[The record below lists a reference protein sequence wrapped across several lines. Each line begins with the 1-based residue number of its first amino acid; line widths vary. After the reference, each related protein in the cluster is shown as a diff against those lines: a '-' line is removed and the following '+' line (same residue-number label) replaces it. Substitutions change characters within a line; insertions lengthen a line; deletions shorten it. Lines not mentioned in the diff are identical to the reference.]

1 MYNKSLFKTCI
12 YSSFSSLF
20 IELWKV
26 NRQNGYW
33 EKYSFSGVHC
43 HYIFLNMTSLVCHYH
58 HVSLYLSL
66 SSGCWCVYLLWEVF
80 FFSTLSNSFYFNSHY
95 CIPSPP
101 FSQYTNA
108 QRTVR
113 SPPALRCLCPP
124 PFFNI
129 KIPPLSS
136 LVAATTSDSITNAE
150 NIFSFSEIINL
161 FPTNFD
167 F

>member
-1 MYNKSLFKTCI
+1 MIFLQKTCKFPMYNKSLFKTCI
-12 YSSFSSLF
+12 YSSFSSLS
-20 IELWKV
+20 IELRKV

-33 EKYSFSGVHC
+33 EKYSFSDVHC
-43 HYIFLNMTSLVCHYH
+43 HYIFLNMTSLVCHHH

-66 SSGCWCVYLLWEVF
+66 LWLLMYLPFVGGF

-124 PFFNI
+124 PFF
-129 KIPPLSS
+129 
-136 LVAATTSDSITNAE
+136 
-150 NIFSFSEIINL
+150 FF
-161 FPTNFD
+161 
-167 F
+167 